1 MLKRVTHLSS
11 AKIVFGIT
19 ALIVVYFL
27 FIFAGSRFRAEQVN
41 SQRSQLQEE
50 IAGMQ
55 SRYDQLQTLEE
66 YLQSD
71 EYVEKVAREQLGLV
85 KPGETGIVILPTEPS
100 PTPAPGSVPAANWWD
115 TITQ

>member
-1 MLKRVTHLSS
+1 LKRVAHLSS
-11 AKIVFGIT
+11 AKIIFGIT

-41 SQRSQLQEE
+41 SQRSQLQDE
-50 IAGMQ
+50 ISSMQ
-55 SRYDQLQTLEE
+55 TRYDQLQTLEQ

-85 KPGETGIVILPTEPS
+85 KPGETGIVILPTQPS
-100 PTPAPGSVPAANWWD
+100 PTPVPGSEPAANWWD